1 MHSRGSVIPLFVEQ
15 LKAGRPL
22 TLTDPKMT
30 RFLMSLAE
38 SVDLVEYAFA
48 HATQGDLFVR
58 KAPASTMHDLAMA
71 LAGIFEVEPNI
82 RVIGTRHGE
91 KLYETLLSREE
102 MAKAEDRGD
111 YFRVPLDTRSLD
123 YALYF
128 DQGDSEQSEFDDYT
142 SHNTERL
149 DGAQVEALL
158 MSLPEIALELAAG
171 G

>member
-1 MHSRGSVIPLFVEQ
+1 MCIREQ
-15 LKAGRPL
+15 VRAGRPL
-22 TLTDPKMT
+22 TLTNPKMT
-30 RFLMSLAE
+30 RFLMSLAD
-38 SVDLVEYAFA
+38 SVNLVEYALA
-48 HATQGDLFVR
+48 RATPGDLFVQ
-58 KAPASTMHDLAMA
+58 KAPASTVHDLAVA
-71 LAGIFEVEPNI
+71 LANLFGVDPDLS
-82 RVIGTRHGE
+82 VIGTRHGE

-111 YFRVPLDTRSLD
+111 YYRVPLDTRSLD

>member
-1 MHSRGSVIPLFVEQ
+1 
-15 LKAGRPL
+15 
-22 TLTDPKMT
+22 
-30 RFLMSLAE
+30 
-38 SVDLVEYAFA
+38 
-48 HATQGDLFVR
+48 
-58 KAPASTMHDLAMA
+58 MHDLAIA